1 MKSIFKK
8 YIPESLILGYHKTH
22 AYLAALWYGFP
33 SRKMKVIGITGT
45 KGKTTT
51 ANFTWAVLSAC
62 QHKTGLIGTANI
74 RIGEKEFM
82 NEYHMTMP
90 SPWIIQR
97 LLRQMLNNGC
107 TYVVMEVTSEGIKQ
121 SRHLGIDFHVAVFTN
136 ISPEH
141 LPSHNNSFEEYA
153 RTKAKLFETLEEQ
166 TNYVVTNAD
175 DSQSKYM
182 ASFSKVP
189 VVTYGIDSGE
199 KRALN
204 IEETPTGIT
213 FQIEKLRINS
223 PILGKFNV
231 YNILPAVVIGLKEG
245 GSATQIESGI
255 QNLTGI
261 PGRMEVITK
270 DDPCLVIIDYAHEKK
285 SINAL
290 LDAAHALKKGDG
302 KICIIYGAEGGGRD
316 KRKRGEMSEAVS
328 KKADIGIITIVD
340 PYDDDPQD
348 INNDIARYAESFGMI
363 KEKNL
368 FVIHDRREAIR
379 FALTGRKKNDIILI
393 IGKGAEQSMILPTGS
408 IPWDDR
414 VVTRELLKELGHG
427 NR

>member
-1 MKSIFKK
+1 MKHIFKK
-8 YIPESLILGYHKTH
+8 YIPESLVLGYHKSH

-33 SRKMKVIGITGT
+33 SEKMKVIGITGT

-51 ANFTWAVLSAC
+51 ANFTWAVLTAC
-62 QHKTGLIGTANI
+62 GYKTGLIGTANI
-74 RIGEKEFM
+74 RIGEKEYM

-97 LLRQMLNNGC
+97 LLKQMLEQGC

-121 SRHLGIDFHVAVFTN
+121 HRHLGIDFHVGVFTN

-153 RTKAKLFETLEEQ
+153 RTKARLFETLTKE
-166 TNYVVTNAD
+166 TSYMLTNAD

-182 ASFSKVP
+182 SGFSKVP
-189 VVTYGIDSGE
+189 VITYGIEQGE
-199 KRALN
+199 TRAVN
-204 IEETPTGIT
+204 IKETPTGVDFEVHGIK
-213 FQIEKLRINS
+213 IHS

-231 YNILPAVVIGLKEG
+231 YNILPAVLIGTKEG
-245 GSATQIESGI
+245 ATNKQIEDGI

-261 PGRMEVITK
+261 PGRMEVITR
-270 DDPCLVIIDYAHEKK
+270 DNPCLVIIDYAHEKK
-285 SINAL
+285 SVNAL
-290 LDAAHALKKGDG
+290 LDAAHALKKDNG
-302 KICIIYGAEGGGRD
+302 KIYIIYGAEGGGRD

-328 KKADIGIITIVD
+328 RKADIGIITVVD
-340 PYDDDPQD
+340 PYDDDPKE

-363 KEKNL
+363 RDKNL
-368 FVIHDRREAIR
+368 FVIHDRREAIT
-379 FALTGRKKNDIILI
+379 FALQGREKDDIVLI

-414 VVTRELLKELGHG
+414 VVTREVLKELGHG
-427 NR
+427 NH

>member
-8 YIPESLILGYHKTH
+8 YIPESWVLAYHKSN
-22 AYLAALWYGFP
+22 AYLAALCYGFP
-33 SRKMKVIGITGT
+33 STKLKVIGITGT
-45 KGKTTT
+45 KGKTTS
-51 ANFTWAVLSAC
+51 ANFTWAVLTAC
-62 QHKTGLIGTANI
+62 GHKTGLIGTANI
-74 RIGEKEFM
+74 RIGEKEYM

-90 SPWIIQR
+90 SPWIIQK
-97 LLRQMLNNGC
+97 LLKQMVTSGC
-107 TYVVMEVTSEGIKQ
+107 KYAVMEVTSEGIKQ
-121 SRHLGIDFHVAVFTN
+121 HRHLGIDFYVGVFTN

-153 RTKAKLFETLEEQ
+153 RTKARLFESLKSETS
-166 TNYVVTNAD
+166 YMVTNAD

-182 ASFSKVP
+182 SGFSKVP
-189 VVTYGIDSGE
+189 VITYGIDSGE

-204 IEETPTGIT
+204 IEETSTGVT
-213 FQIEKLRINS
+213 FQIEKLKIHS

-231 YNILPAVVIGLKEG
+231 YNILPAVIIGLKEG
-245 GSATQIESGI
+245 GSATQIERGI
-255 QNLTGI
+255 QNLGGI
-261 PGRMEVITK
+261 PGRMEIITK
-270 DDPCLVIIDYAHEKK
+270 DAPCLVIIDYAHEKK

-340 PYDDDPQD
+340 PYDDDPKD

-363 KEKNL
+363 KDKNL

-379 FALTGRKKNDIILI
+379 FALTGRTKNDIVLI
-393 IGKGAEQSMILPTGS
+393 VGKGAEQSMILPTGS

-414 VVTRELLKELGHG
+414 VVTREILNELGYG
-427 NR
+427 NQ

>member
-1 MKSIFKK
+1 MKHIFKK
-8 YIPESLILGYHKTH
+8 YIPESLVLGYHKTH

-51 ANFTWAVLSAC
+51 ANFTWAVLTAC
-62 QHKTGLIGTANI
+62 QNKTGLIGTANI
-74 RIGEKEFM
+74 RVGEKEYM

-90 SPWIIQR
+90 SPWIIQK
-97 LLRQMLNNGC
+97 LLKQMLDDNC
-107 TYVVMEVTSEGIKQ
+107 AYVVMEVTSEGIKQ
-121 SRHLGIDFHVAVFTN
+121 FRHFGIDFHVAVFTN

-153 RTKAKLFETLEEQ
+153 RTKAKLFETLKNQ

-189 VVTYGIDSGE
+189 VITYGIDSGE

-204 IEETPTGIT
+204 IEETPTGVT
-213 FQIEKLRINS
+213 FQIEKLKINS

-231 YNILPAVVIGLKEG
+231 YNILPAVIIGLKEG
-245 GSATQIESGI
+245 GSATQVESGI

-261 PGRMEVITK
+261 PGRMEVMTK

-328 KKADIGIITIVD
+328 KKADIGIITVVD
-340 PYDDDPQD
+340 PYDDDPKD
-348 INNDIARYAESFGMI
+348 INNDIARYAESFGMV

-368 FVIHDRREAIR
+368 FVIHDRRDAIR
-379 FALTGRKKNDIILI
+379 FALTGRSKNDIVLI

-414 VVTRELLKELGHG
+414 VVTREVLKELGYG

>member
-1 MKSIFKK
+1 MKHIFKK
-8 YIPESLILGYHKTH
+8 YIPESLVLGYHKTH

-51 ANFTWAVLSAC
+51 ANFTWAVLTAC
-62 QHKTGLIGTANI
+62 QNKTGLIGTANI
-74 RIGEKEFM
+74 RVGEKEYM

-90 SPWIIQR
+90 SPWIIQK
-97 LLRQMLNNGC
+97 LLKQMLDDNC
-107 TYVVMEVTSEGIKQ
+107 AYVVMEVTSEGIKQ
-121 SRHLGIDFHVAVFTN
+121 FRHFGIDFHVAVFTN

-153 RTKAKLFETLEEQ
+153 RTKAKLFETLKNQ

-189 VVTYGIDSGE
+189 VITYGIDSGE

-204 IEETPTGIT
+204 IEETPTGVT
-213 FQIEKLRINS
+213 FQIEKLKINS

-231 YNILPAVVIGLKEG
+231 YNILPAVIIGLKEG
-245 GSATQIESGI
+245 GSATQVESGI

-261 PGRMEVITK
+261 PGRMEVMTK

-328 KKADIGIITIVD
+328 KKADIGIITVVD
-340 PYDDDPQD
+340 PYDDDPKD
-348 INNDIARYAESFGMI
+348 INNDIARYAESFGMV

-368 FVIHDRREAIR
+368 FVIHDRRDAIR
-379 FALTGRKKNDIILI
+379 FALTDRKKNDIVLI

-414 VVTRELLKELGHG
+414 VVTREVLKELRYG